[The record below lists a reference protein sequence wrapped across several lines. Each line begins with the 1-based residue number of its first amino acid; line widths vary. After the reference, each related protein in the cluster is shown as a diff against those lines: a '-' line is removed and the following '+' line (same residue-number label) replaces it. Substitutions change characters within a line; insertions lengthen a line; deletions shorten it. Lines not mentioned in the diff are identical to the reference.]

1 MRNTVDRNWEI
12 QSTSLDFQPALVG
25 GWAVWGNYRAM
36 NVIYGVPVV
45 PKTLKL
51 SLDQPE
57 QSNETFSQMICE
69 NVLKVSKT

>member
-1 MRNTVDRNWEI
+1 
-12 QSTSLDFQPALVG
+12 
-25 GWAVWGNYRAM
+25 M

-57 QSNETFSQMICE
+57 QSNETFSQIICE
-69 NVLKVSKT
+69 NVFESFHNLNYHLTDSNYKLNYWLNQNFKKNYRSAI